1 MPSRRFLIL
10 GAAVAGLGAM
20 AFSVDQL
27 VLAHQGSVTTNDA
40 YVHAYFT
47 LVSPK
52 VSGRI
57 DRVEAQDN
65 ERVKVGDR
73 LVHIQDWDF
82 RAALSIAHANVASA
96 RADIDNLSAELMRQ
110 QPLIDAAR
118 ASVESDRAAL
128 AFAKLDEERY
138 RDLSAG
144 GAGTVEQRQRTATQ
158 AKQTLATLA
167 RDTAEASA
175 AEQQVPVI
183 QAQLERARAALQR
196 AQGEEKQAALNLS
209 YCTITAPIDGV
220 VGARGVRVGAYVH
233 AGSALM
239 GIIPVQDAFVVANF
253 QETQLTHVQPGQ
265 RATVWV
271 DTFHGRP
278 LRAHVDSVARATGVA
293 FSPIQP
299 DNATGNFTKVVQR
312 LPVRIVFDL
321 GQPLAARVSVGMS
334 VEVTI
339 DTETKPDGPHA
350 SDDRYAWR

>member
-1 MPSRRFLIL
+1 ME
-10 GAAVAGLGAM
+10 
-20 AFSVDQL
+20 
-27 VLAHQGSVTTNDA
+27 HQGSVTTNDA
-40 YVHAYFT
+40 YIHAYFT
-47 LVSPK
+47 LVAPK

-57 DRVEAQDN
+57 DQVEAQDN
-65 ERVKVGDR
+65 QHVKAGET
-73 LVHIQDWDF
+73 LAHIQDWDF
-82 RAALSIAHANVASA
+82 QASLRIARANVASA
-96 RADIDNLSAELMRQ
+96 QSDIDNLSATLKRQ
-110 QPLIDAAR
+110 QPLIAAAH
-118 ASVESDRAAL
+118 ASVESDKAAL
-128 AFAKLDEERY
+128 AFARLDEARY

-158 AKQTLATLA
+158 AKQTLALLA
-167 RDTAEASA
+167 RDEAEASA

-196 AQGEEKQAALNLS
+196 AQGEEKQAELNLS

-233 AGSALM
+233 VGTALL
-239 GIIPVQDAFVVANF
+239 GVIPVQDAFVVANF
-253 QETQLTHVQPGQ
+253 QETQLTHVMPGQ

-271 DTFHGRP
+271 DTFPGHP

-312 LPVRIVFDL
+312 LPVRIVFDP

-334 VEVTI
+334 VEVRI
-339 DTETKPDGPHA
+339 DTETKADGSHA
-350 SDDRYAWR
+350 SDDRYEWR